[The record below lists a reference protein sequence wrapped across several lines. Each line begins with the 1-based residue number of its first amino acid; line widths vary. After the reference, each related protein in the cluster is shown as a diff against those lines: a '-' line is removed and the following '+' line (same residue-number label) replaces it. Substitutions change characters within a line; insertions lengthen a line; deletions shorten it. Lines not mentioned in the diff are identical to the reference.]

1 MTNKLIKNIEYPN
14 RTYQFNQFPS
24 TILQFWLHPKIHR
37 RSHGRHTPWNDN
49 SWKAKDAG
57 IDVEDHHFDE
67 DVVNDDTGAGHY
79 QNNDEEHDVH
89 HGNEGAEEQ
98 DWENMN

>member
-1 MTNKLIKNIEYPN
+1 MLAT
-14 RTYQFNQFPS
+14 
-24 TILQFWLHPKIHR
+24 
-37 RSHGRHTPWNDN
+37 
-49 SWKAKDAG
+49 
-57 IDVEDHHFDE
+57 DVEDHHFDE
-67 DVVNDDTGAGHY
+67 DVVNGDTGAGHY